1 MGKTAAGAAADA
13 FVAGLMVGF
22 DRIADEKLT
31 AKVDALEQRIV
42 ERLPKVVALP
52 PPPAEYP
59 EERLLSVKQIAA
71 MLGCSARSVQMR
83 MDKGEL
89 VYVLA
94 DPSSNQRR
102 VPYSWVVEYIHSLPR
117 YTGKVHEK
125 KEVKAHA

>member
-1 MGKTAAGAAADA
+1 MGKTATDAAADA

-31 AKVDALEQRIV
+31 EKVDALEQRIV

-52 PPPAEYP
+52 PKPADVP

-71 MLGCSARSVQMR
+71 MLGCSLRSVQQR
-83 MDKGEL
+83 MDRGEL
-89 VYVLA
+89 SYVLL
-94 DPSSNQRR
+94 DPSSNQQK

-117 YTGKVHEK
+117 YVGKVREK
-125 KEVKAHA
+125 KVVAT

>member
-1 MGKTAAGAAADA
+1 MGKTATDAAADA

-31 AKVDALEQRIV
+31 EKVDALEQRIV

-94 DPSSNQRR
+94 DPSSNQRKML
-102 VPYSWVVEYIHSLPR
+102 YSWVVEYIHSLPR

-125 KEVKAHA
+125 KEVKGHA